1 MLGCVSIVPG
11 SLFLLLLSPV
21 LQIPGGRIVLRIRL
35 KKDLLETFSV
45 LLVSLISFAN
55 ESD

>member
-21 LQIPGGRIVLRIRL
+21 LQIPGGRIVLRISL